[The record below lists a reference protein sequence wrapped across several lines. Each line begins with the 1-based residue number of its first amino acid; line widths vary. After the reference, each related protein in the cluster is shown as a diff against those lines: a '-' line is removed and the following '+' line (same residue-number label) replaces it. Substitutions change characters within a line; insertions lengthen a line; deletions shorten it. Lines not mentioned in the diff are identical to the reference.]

1 MHASA
6 GRSHQIRR
14 RSRENIPI
22 EETCVHPVPTLAAGL
37 SSSIHALEPAVDLAL
52 GLVLR
57 HAVAL
62 LKPAAELHALTLDD
76 VEIIAGEL
84 APLLLNLAFELFPIA
99 FDTIPIHRFAP
110 VCFVPVC
117 FVPVCFVPVAGTLSG
132 RTQHANQSSDARMRA
147 PTPCRS
153 HKRRGR
159 SRPLVS
165 TTP

>member
-1 MHASA
+1 
-6 GRSHQIRR
+6 
-14 RSRENIPI
+14 RENIPI
-22 EETCVHPVPTLAAGL
+22 EETCFHAVPTLAAGL

-62 LKPAAELHALTLDD
+62 LKPAAELHALTLND
-76 VEIIAGEL
+76 VKIIAGEL
-84 APLLLNLAFELFPIA
+84 APLLLNLAFELASFL
-99 FDTIPIHRFAP
+99 FALSLSP
-110 VCFVPVC
+110 ERPAGEPSTPTKVP
-117 FVPVCFVPVAGTLSG
+117 
-132 RTQHANQSSDARMRA
+132 ARMRA